1 MAVSCR
7 RLPTEEAGRHLME
20 AEQQRIL
27 ELNVGTLAKEAC
39 FEEERIAMNA
49 EFTMR
54 WRFAMIQ
61 QAASVRGENDGEAGS
76 WDIAHAYRR
85 RVGGL
90 FVF

>member
-1 MAVSCR
+1 
-7 RLPTEEAGRHLME
+7 ME

-76 WDIAHAYRR
+76 WDIGACLPTSSRR
-85 RVGGL
+85 AICIL
-90 FVF
+90 N